1 MSFSFTVGSQS
12 TCLDFK
18 FDNLNSVSNCNS
30 KQYNSGFLE
39 IEPKK
44 TDRVFNGFRKR
55 ILEQDKE
62 NLSPVSNDKRYCL
75 ATEEAEELTGSQ
87 ALQQAEAIVENF
99 LMYHMPHQW
108 FSIVCEKGDI
118 RFDFPEDLLQDKRL
132 IYILRN
138 KEEERYLVGKTGNGL
153 KERSQKYLSEI
164 KKFTE
169 NRRQTGR
176 QQFLR
181 DFRANPTHFE
191 IGVLYILEPDEN
203 LNEMETLFIDYKSLI
218 YKLYNDRR
226 GGGGGLSHA
235 EEKPL
240 TYAIPRLET
249 GCLTPDKY
257 YHYQRN
263 QQGQIRLP
271 LTPSFRRKMC
281 ELSTQDQ
288 EKNQGYYYII
298 KKLDTQ
304 QSYVGTTCD
313 PEKRSKEH
321 GYAAEYGDIESE
333 KYNPD
338 QLTGAL
344 HPAMGEDPENFA
356 FGLLPVYASDKIL
369 PADVDQFTFI
379 SGIAKVEKFLMQAKQ
394 SLKEQGGLNCIQGGG
409 PIADLEKQ
417 RATKSCARRL
427 DFYSTRS

>member
-1 MSFSFTVGSQS
+1 MSFSFVVGNQS
-12 TCLDFK
+12 TGLNFR
-18 FDNLNSVSNCNS
+18 FDNLNNNFNSNFE
-30 KQYNSGFLE
+30 QYSSDFLE
-39 IEPKK
+39 VESKK
-44 TDRVFNGFRKR
+44 TDEIFNGFRKR
-55 ILEQDKE
+55 VLEQDKE
-62 NLSPVSNDKRYCL
+62 NLSPVSNTKRYCL
-75 ATEEAEELTGSQ
+75 AAEEAEELTDSQ
-87 ALQQAEAIVENF
+87 ALQQAEAIGEDF
-99 LMYHMPHQW
+99 LMYHMPYQW
-108 FSIVCEKGDI
+108 FSVVCEGDDI

-138 KEEERYLVGKTGNGL
+138 KEEERYLIGKTGNGL
-153 KERSQKYLSEI
+153 KARCQRYVSEV
-164 KKFTE
+164 KRFKE
-169 NRRQTGR
+169 KRKESGR
-176 QQFLR
+176 QQFLC
-181 DFRANPTHFE
+181 DFKANPAHFE

-203 LNEMETLFIDYKSLI
+203 LNEMETLFIDYKRLV
-218 YKLYNDRR
+218 YKHKLYNERR

-257 YHYQRN
+257 YRYQRN

-271 LTPSFRRKMC
+271 LTPSFRRKMQ

-288 EKNQGYYYII
+288 EKNQGFYYII
-298 KKLDTQ
+298 RKLDTQ
-304 QSYVGTTCD
+304 QPYVGTSCD

-333 KYNPD
+333 KYDPN

-356 FGLLPVYASDKIL
+356 LGLLPVYPIDKIS
-369 PADVDQFTFI
+369 PADTDQFTFI

-394 SLKEQGGLNCIQGGG
+394 SLVVQGGLNCIQGGG
-409 PIADLEKQ
+409 PIADPEKQ
-417 RATKSCARRL
+417 QYISKRL
-427 DFYSTRS
+427 KFL